1 MMMTPYL
8 NYQSDKFCIALFF
21 LSLTSLISVAL
32 LLGAALY
39 LFHLAHQL
47 FISCAPKWRKHRPRR
62 RRTSRQRQGMMADA
76 ERKNTIYYNTS
87 LYGSRVSCK
96 RIHLILLCLSLQ
108 TCRVLTA
115 ALERHGVRRHN
126 ISFDSSLH
134 LIFTRDSRT
143 RDSKEREA
151 AQTGWMRPGRRP
163 IHPHVHLGRLHSA
176 EREQASFTMLY
187 RSLLIIADLFTPYP
201 PSAAF
206 FYYYFTRLA
215 CFRVH
220 STRVSILLLPSL
232 LINS

>member
-1 MMMTPYL
+1 MLFIIYISTCKRKMMMMTPYL

-115 ALERHGVRRHN
+115 ALERHGVRTHN

-134 LIFTRDSRT
+134 LIFTRDSRL
-143 RDSKEREA
+143 ERERSSTNWMDETRPA
-151 AQTGWMRPGRRP
+151 AHTSACTPGT
-163 IHPHVHLGRLHSA
+163 SA
-176 EREQASFTMLY
+176 LCRKRTSQFHY
-187 RSLLIIADLFTPYP
+187 
-201 PSAAF
+201 
-206 FYYYFTRLA
+206 
-215 CFRVH
+215 V
-220 STRVSILLLPSL
+220 V
-232 LINS
+232 

>member
-1 MMMTPYL
+1 MTPYL

-76 ERKNTIYYNTS
+76 ERKNTIYYNTP

-115 ALERHGVRRHN
+115 ALERHGVRTHK

-134 LIFTRDSRT
+134 LIFTRDSRL
-143 RDSKEREA
+143 ERERERSSTNWIDETRPA
-151 AQTGWMRPGRRP
+151 AHTSACTPGT
-163 IHPHVHLGRLHSA
+163 SA
-176 EREQASFTMLY
+176 LY
-187 RSLLIIADLFTPYP
+187 RKRTSQFHY
-201 PSAAF
+201 
-206 FYYYFTRLA
+206 
-215 CFRVH
+215 V
-220 STRVSILLLPSL
+220 V
-232 LINS
+232 